1 MQIFSTRMWAIIRKK
16 DKPGIKP
23 YILPLRKLQI
33 DQRFWSVKEIIAVLG
48 NLDIMIG
55 KDSH

>member
-1 MQIFSTRMWAIIRKK
+1 MWAIIRKK

-23 YILPLRKLQI
+23 YILPLSKSQI
-33 DQRFWSVKEIIAVLG
+33 DQRFWSVKEIIAVSG